1 MLVPMM
7 EDISECDDVLG
18 WVILLSEWALVL
30 NNSANSRAPNFFAIV
45 PFQRVLL
52 VKLGGEGSADIAF
65 ILFAY

>member
-18 WVILLSEWALVL
+18 WMILLSEWALIL
-30 NNSANSRAPNFFAIV
+30 NNNANSRAPYLFAIV

-52 VKLGGEGSADIAF
+52 VKLGGEGPTNIAF